1 MTTTDS
7 DQTKPFHEI
16 FFDFF
21 FDLLVKIN
29 FIFLIL
35 TKNKAVLLITKTQ
48 LHFDQQRRNVLVVLR
63 PGYTHTLEGLASSQ
77 NSLQRPIGLRSRPL
91 FESEGRGGSS
101 VYKAGLAVAGLS

>member
-16 FFDFF
+16 FLTFF
-21 FDLLVKIN
+21 FYLLVKIN
-29 FIFLIL
+29 FVFLIL

-63 PGYTHTLEGLASSQ
+63 PGYTHTLEGLASTR
-77 NSLQRPIGLRSRPL
+77 NMVL
-91 FESEGRGGSS
+91 
-101 VYKAGLAVAGLS
+101 